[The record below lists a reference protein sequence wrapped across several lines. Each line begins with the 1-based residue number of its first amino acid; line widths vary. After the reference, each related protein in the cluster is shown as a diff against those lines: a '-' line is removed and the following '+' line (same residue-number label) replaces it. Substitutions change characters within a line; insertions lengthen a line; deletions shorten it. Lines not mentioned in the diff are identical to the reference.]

1 VAPSFAALLEPHR
14 TALLAFLGGRIPPAL
29 RRKITAEDNIFE
41 LGAHSIQLATL
52 LARIESD
59 LGQKI
64 RIEALWDNQ
73 TVARLAAHVA
83 AQAAAD
89 APANA

>member
-1 VAPSFAALLEPHR
+1 VTESFEDGLLRLVSEVLSVPQD
-14 TALLAFLGGRIPPAL
+14 
-29 RRKITAEDNIFE
+29 KITAEDNIFE